1 MELEHRNGMVVVRG
15 EQGELAIGRKDE
27 VAWKLLM
34 LLEGECGADTRVKVA
49 RRFGFS
55 KQRYYQVRAA
65 FRRRGAAALAS
76 AQRGPKTN
84 YRRGGEATRQIV
96 RYRYLDPDVSA
107 EVIGQK
113 LRQDGFAIADRSV
126 YRVLEEFGLQKRGS
140 SSAGPGDP
148 IRPSR

>member
-1 MELEHRNGMVVVRG
+1 VELEHRGQVVIVRG
-15 EQGELAIGRKDE
+15 ERGELAIGRHDE

-34 LLEGECGADTRVKVA
+34 LVEGECGTETRIKVA

-65 FRRRGAAALAS
+65 FRQRGAAALAS
-76 AQRGPKTN
+76 ARRGPKTN
-84 YRRGGEATRQIV
+84 YRRGGEVTRQIV

-126 YRVLEEFGLQKRGS
+126 YRVLEEFGLQERGS
-140 SSAGPGDP
+140 SSAGPGGP
-148 IRPSR
+148 TAPSR